1 MKHSHLKNILVYNDC
16 GISSLESMEYKVNI
30 TPIKPLCGEENEK
43 ISNFVLKMF
52 LQYYKL
58 QYLRFL
64 TCVTG
69 VGTGELEL
77 TIM

>member
-1 MKHSHLKNILVYNDC
+1 
-16 GISSLESMEYKVNI
+16 MEYKVNI